1 MLSVEENELL
11 TRVGAGTPMGELLR
25 RYWHPIAAVPE
36 LHENPTKAVRLLGED
51 LVLYRDNGGRLGL
64 IDESCPHRRVN
75 MLYGLPDDR
84 GLRCPYHG
92 WLFDETGACLEMPM
106 EAPDS
111 TFAQRMRTKAYPVEV
126 LGGLIFAYLGPK
138 PTPLLP
144 RWEWL
149 VEEHAY
155 RQVNFLELPANWLQ
169 CMENSLDSTHS
180 EYLHGHQANYV
191 YSMKGAPPDA
201 LRKIPHNLR
210 LGFDIFEYGMIKR
223 RIMEGEDEESADWKI
238 GHPVLFPNILSSPN
252 QFRVPMD
259 DGHTL
264 HVDYTSTPLP
274 PGVPA
279 PEDIAVYHPPLY
291 GEDGRIIRDY
301 TFAQDYMAWV
311 TQGQRS
317 GGVAQR
323 NLEKLAES
331 DKGIILYRR
340 LLKEQMQLVADG
352 GEPLNVFRDPAKNV
366 RIELPD
372 ERKGMAQGLTSV
384 RKTRNTQR
392 YRGDELPP
400 WLNPAPWAGNGYRE
414 FIERQAAAPKG

>member
-11 TRVGAGTPMGELLR
+11 TQVGMGTPMGELLR
-25 RYWHPIAAVPE
+25 RYWHPIAAAPE
-36 LHENPTKAVRLLGED
+36 LRENPTKAVRLLGEN
-51 LVLYRDNGGRLGL
+51 LVLYRNKAGRWGL
-64 IDESCPHRRVN
+64 IDEACAHRRVN
-75 MLYGLPDDR
+75 MLYGLPDER

-92 WLFDETGACLEMPM
+92 WLYDETGAGLDMPM

-111 TFAQRMRTKAYPVEV
+111 TFAQRVSIKAYPVEE
-126 LGGLIFAYLGPK
+126 LGGLIFAYLGPQ

-180 EYLHGHQANYV
+180 EYLHGHQGNYV
-191 YSMKGAPPDA
+191 YSRKGAPPDA
-201 LRKIPHNLR
+201 LRTVPHNLR
-210 LGFDIFEYGMIKR
+210 LGFDVFEYGIIKR
-223 RIMEGEDEESADWKI
+223 WIMEGETEESADWKV

-252 QFRVPMD
+252 QFRVPID

-274 PGVPA
+274 DDVPV
-279 PEDIAVYHPPLY
+279 PDDIAVYNPPLY

-317 GGVAQR
+317 DGVAQR

-372 ERKGMAQGLTSV
+372 ERKSMAQGLTSI
-384 RKTRNTQR
+384 RKTRNVQR
-392 YRGDELPP
+392 YPAGKRPP
-400 WLNPAPWAGNGYRE
+400 WINPAPWAGNGYRDYLK
-414 FIERQAAAPKG
+414 RQVSSAT